1 MRIRHPEPN
10 GSRRATPTNLFQHR
24 AGHPPGAAGQD
35 TFFLDART
43 ATDDIWS
50 TIVAFGTGDAVTI
63 WGLAEAGTTMSWIDG
78 QGAATAIGLTLHTSV
93 ANRPAMSVTLAGYT
107 SADLSNGRLA
117 TIFGQDPNSGS
128 DYLYIAAV

>member
-50 TIVAFGTGDAVTI
+50 TIVAFGAGDAVTI
-63 WGLAEAGTTMSWIDG
+63 WGLAEAGTTLSWIDG
-78 QGAATAIGLTLHTSV
+78 QGAATATGLTLHAT
-93 ANRPAMSVTLAGYT
+93 AAARPTGSLTLSGYT
-107 SADLSNGRLA
+107 TDDLTNGRLLA
-117 TIFGQDPNSGS
+117 SFGTIEGN
-128 DYLYIAAV
+128 DYLFIRAT